1 MSQSTAQQL
10 TGQDDAAVSLR
21 EVLVRLSGDVADLH
35 ADRRDAAEGRANLL
49 HSLLIEID
57 ETMLPR
63 QLTLFFGQ
71 NAVAKLRAGHR
82 RLLSLELTNETGA
95 ADPVDATS
103 VAQTY
108 ANQLQQLSATYQDT
122 GFRIARL
129 ACETGVETQS
139 CSATQIADC
148 LVPQASQGSRLSRVL
163 SSIGALAD
171 AWALQGEDAAE
182 LGNSGPEAL
191 TNRLTELARADRV
204 AKANSQQALR
214 MPELIPSYMVLTIS
228 SDTRVIIA
236 WDQSE
241 TLLLVLPAQQ
251 VPTANTIWHQVFSAP

>member
-1 MSQSTAQQL
+1 MSQSTAQHL
-10 TGQDDAAVSLR
+10 TGQDNASAPLR
-21 EVLVRLSGDVADLH
+21 EALVRLSANVADLH
-35 ADRRDAAEGRANLL
+35 ADRWDAAEGRADLL

-71 NAVAKLRAGHR
+71 DAVAKLRVCNR
-82 RLLSLELTNETGA
+82 RLLSLELTNGTGPESPARLTSA
-95 ADPVDATS
+95 AQVY
-103 VAQTY
+103 AQ
-108 ANQLQQLSATYQDT
+108 QLQQLSATYQDT
-122 GFRIARL
+122 GFRITRQV
-129 ACETGVETQS
+129 CETGIETQS

-148 LVPQASQGSRLSRVL
+148 LIPQAPQGSRLSRVL
-163 SSIGALAD
+163 TSIGALAD
-171 AWALQGEDAAE
+171 AWVLQGEDAAV

-214 MPELIPSYMVLTIS
+214 MPEMIPSYMVLTIS
-228 SDTRVIIA
+228 GDTRVIIA
-236 WDQSE
+236 WDQTE

-251 VPTANTIWHQVFSAP
+251 VPTASTIWHQVFSAP